1 VVVVD
6 QEEQRQAEEPLLV
19 MEAVVQAVGS
29 MCVTYST
36 ETDSCRAVMC

>member
-1 VVVVD
+1 LSCGEAVVVVD

-29 MCVTYST
+29 M
-36 ETDSCRAVMC
+36 